1 MSVIL
6 MGNKLTLPLLIVKK
20 RMVMIRTDRKCPLIV
35 KYYMLFV
42 IFPYAFVI
50 NTQSTSVA
58 GE

>member
-20 RMVMIRTDRKCPLIV
+20 DRKCPLIV